1 MMAWSMGV
9 SYKCTILWFE
19 TCEDICD
26 AHTQGACRVYA
37 MMVDCEDIVVVKEGI
52 GEER

>member
-9 SYKCTILWFE
+9 SYKCSILRFE
-19 TCEDICD
+19 TCEDTH
-26 AHTQGACRVYA
+26 AQEAWREYA

-52 GEER
+52 GEDR